1 MDGQRDFVY
10 LPSLATLR
18 SLRTSPHSKSA
29 ADSIAIFADP
39 VFRSDDPRLHDV
51 QSASSVNASLSAAAT
66 ETGVAELPRLRHAKT
81 EATSIAAL
89 ASANEAW
96 TALDFA
102 ANRNAVLS
110 ADWSHYRT
118 VHFSTHSMLNLRHP
132 ELSGI
137 VLSLY
142 DAQGHAEDGFLRMTD
157 VYNLRM
163 PVDLA
168 VLSVCDSSRETGRGA
183 EGMFGL
189 SRAFFYAGAR
199 RVLLSLWPTDD
210 SASAE
215 FMSRFYRHLFV
226 ERQSAQ
232 RALRSAQTEL
242 QAQPRW
248 SQPYYWSGFV
258 IQGDWR

>member
-1 MDGQRDFVY
+1 
-10 LPSLATLR
+10 LPR
-18 SLRTSPHSKSA
+18 SEYAS
-29 ADSIAIFADP
+29 DSIAIFADP
-39 VFRSDDPRLHDV
+39 VFRADDPRLPAHGDT
-51 QSASSVNASLSAAAT
+51 SPGAPVNASLPAAAT
-66 ETGVAELPRLRHAKT
+66 ETGIADLPRLRHAKT
-81 EATSIAAL
+81 EATNIAAL
-89 ASANEAW
+89 APATDVW

-102 ANRNAVLS
+102 ASRSAVLS
-110 ADWSHYRT
+110 ADWSRYRA

-132 ELSGI
+132 ELSGV

-142 DAQGHAEDGFLRMTD
+142 DAQGNAQDGFLRMTD

-189 SRAFFYAGAR
+189 SRAFFYAGAH

-210 SASAE
+210 TASAE
-215 FMSRFYRHLFV
+215 FMTLFYRHLLV
-226 ERQSAQ
+226 DRQPAQSA
-232 RALRSAQTEL
+232 LRQAQTEL

-258 IQGDWR
+258 LQGDWR